1 MKPWGP
7 YLLNDLKC
15 DHPQEKGN
23 FGVDMCTTHSYSKT
37 KEACFNTKQTRQPIS
52 ILHHKMEIRRF
63 WLTVAHFSFQV
74 LQPCYAHQFK
84 TGDLVRQ
91 ASHRTRRNT
100 QAAGWDI
107 DTQLLRLDWDFN
119 FPFFFKVSPSEE
131 ATRPQGNNDHY
142 FIALIRTQ
150 AKNALQ
156 WNGPEFG
163 CNCSPH
169 FQW

>member
-52 ILHHKMEIRRF
+52 ILHHKMEIKRLANGGTFFISGSTTLLCSSIQDRRPGTSSKSQDQKEYTSSRLRYWYTF
-63 WLTVAHFSFQV
+63 IEVRLRFQFS
-74 LQPCYAHQFK
+74 
-84 TGDLVRQ
+84 
-91 ASHRTRRNT
+91 
-100 QAAGWDI
+100 I
-107 DTQLLRLDWDFN
+107 
-119 FPFFFKVSPSEE
+119 FFKVSPSEE